1 MPAVRCAAGGERRSS
16 GSGSTS
22 SSKRG
27 GGGGGKKRGGGSSS
41 KGAQPAGNK
50 QQQPRKKQQEAEV
63 PCLVP
68 SLASRVLS
76 DISSSDR
83 MPEPLW
89 ATFCGVSN
97 GLWCG
102 ITAAYSPSTG
112 QPEPLALDERG
123 KPLHVLHQCCVEQR
137 QVDDEG
143 VDSVVR
149 HVARAASQ
157 EGLQREMAQGGQ
169 LAFPG
174 CSLPDAAASVRG
186 GVAECWEEERIT
198 HEQDGLVVFDGG
210 SYSLGPA
217 AMGSPAQLPEE
228 EEVEFDEQ
236 AAAAAAAALEAA
248 LAAPPAADSIEL
260 LDDEAEPAGEG
271 EDEEGEEEGPDVD
284 VLALAE
290 QEQPELDW
298 TAVVI
303 EHCMQ
308 WGGEQRLRIKVT
320 LDTAGGS
327 DGTELEVLPLRVA
340 VSREAWEG
348 LPGSFTPDTQGA
360 GAAEQQEAS
369 RRVKLDADTL
379 SGQWKVFEITAV
391 TVDDISMQTGLPTRS
406 TLYSAHETCRAFG
419 AAPPPGREGG
429 DEGALLLLPHSCGL
443 QLEALRLNN
452 GKRRGVRVSTLWS
465 PQPDMLLNMS
475 RLYDADGRLLEV
487 STSTAIKDASVC

>member
-1 MPAVRCAAGGERRSS
+1 
-16 GSGSTS
+16 
-22 SSKRG
+22 
-27 GGGGGKKRGGGSSS
+27 
-41 KGAQPAGNK
+41 
-50 QQQPRKKQQEAEV
+50 
-63 PCLVP
+63 
-68 SLASRVLS
+68 
-76 DISSSDR
+76 

-89 ATFCGVSN
+89 STFCGVSN

-112 QPEPLALDERG
+112 QAEPLALDERG
-123 KPLHVLHQCCVEQR
+123 KLLHVLHQCCVEQR
-137 QVDDEG
+137 QVQDDG
-143 VDSVVR
+143 TDSVVR
-149 HVARAASQ
+149 HVARAASE
-157 EGLQREMAQGGQ
+157 EGLQREMVQGGQ
-169 LAFPG
+169 LTFPP
-174 CSLPDAAASVRG
+174 CSLPGAEASTRS
-186 GVAECWEEERIT
+186 GVAECWEEERISNGQ
-198 HEQDGLVVFDGG
+198 EGLVLFDGG

-217 AMGSPAQLPEE
+217 AIGSPAELPDE
-228 EEVEFDEQ
+228 EEVEFDEA

-260 LDDEAEPAGEG
+260 LDEEEEPAGEG
-271 EDEEGEEEGPDVD
+271 KEDEGEEAEAGVD
-284 VLALAE
+284 VLGLAE

-308 WGGEQRLRIKVT
+308 WGGEQRLRIKIT

-348 LPGSFTPDTQGA
+348 LPGSFTPAIQGA

-379 SGQWKVFEITAV
+379 GGQWKVFEISAV

-406 TLYSAHETCRAFG
+406 TLYSAHETCRAF
-419 AAPPPGREGG
+419 AAALPPEREGG

-443 QLEALRLNN
+443 QLESLRLDN

-465 PQPDMLLNMS
+465 PQPDMLLSMC

-487 STSTAIKDASVC
+487 STSTAIKDASAC

>member
-1 MPAVRCAAGGERRSS
+1 
-16 GSGSTS
+16 
-22 SSKRG
+22 
-27 GGGGGKKRGGGSSS
+27 
-41 KGAQPAGNK
+41 
-50 QQQPRKKQQEAEV
+50 
-63 PCLVP
+63 
-68 SLASRVLS
+68 
-76 DISSSDR
+76 

-89 ATFCGVSN
+89 STFCGVSN

-137 QVDDEG
+137 QVDADG
-143 VDSVVR
+143 ADSVVR

-157 EGLQREMAQGGQ
+157 EGLQREMVQGGQ
-169 LAFPG
+169 LTFPG
-174 CSLPDAAASVRG
+174 CSLPDVAASTRG

-198 HEQDGLVVFDGG
+198 HEQEGLVVFDGG
-210 SYSLGPA
+210 SYSLGPP
-217 AMGSPAQLPEE
+217 AMGSPEHPPEE
-228 EEVEFDEQ
+228 EQVEFDEQ
-236 AAAAAAAALEAA
+236 AAAEAAAALEAA

-260 LDDEAEPAGEG
+260 LDGAVELAGEG
-271 EDEEGEEEGPDVD
+271 EREDEEGEGEGPDVD

-327 DGTELEVLPLRVA
+327 DGTELEVLPLRVS

-348 LPGSFTPDTQGA
+348 LPGSFTPASQGA

-369 RRVKLDADTL
+369 RRVKLDADAL
-379 SGQWKVFEITAV
+379 SGQWKVFEISAV

-406 TLYSAHETCRAFG
+406 TLYSTHETCRAF
-419 AAPPPGREGG
+419 APAPPPGREGC

-465 PQPDMLLNMS
+465 PQADMLLGMS
-475 RLYDADGRLLEV
+475 RLYAADGRLLEV
-487 STSTAIKDASVC
+487 STSTAIRDTAAC